1 MPKRRDFLEKLSED
15 DPNYEIGKRF
25 YLEAWAD
32 SHGLV
37 ADAFAGKASLA
48 DLVEGCVKSV
58 EQGART
64 QVAIQNA
71 ETIPSRLR
79 ELDVMVEKS
88 IRLVGNSLQAHSKRF
103 GKTRVKAAIAEF
115 SRRARE
121 IAARSKQQILKGVL
135 AQQMESKG
143 KRADFEA
150 TCAKLAATLSPEVC
164 EQLQAQL
171 LEIGERLARTDDYL
185 RNLLQRLG
193 AQQNLEDDEEFW
205 LQLWA
210 AARYLGF
217 SNVEFWKLTPREFC
231 AVLELKA
238 RELKRRDPSTDD
250 HPSVGN
256 SAEVADDHGAED
268 VHVGLLLKI
277 VAKKTISIE
286 TWARDHRLGRTTV
299 FDWKKARVA
308 GNCLKGKVSDPKTA
322 EIETAIENDA
332 QALGLTTRI
341 RSD

>member
-48 DLVEGCVKSV
+48 DLVDGCVKSV

-115 SRRARE
+115 SRRVNE
-121 IAARSKQQILKGVL
+121 VAARSKQQIL
-135 AQQMESKG
+135 ES
-143 KRADFEA
+143 E
-150 TCAKLAATLSPEVC
+150 
-164 EQLQAQL
+164 
-171 LEIGERLARTDDYL
+171 LARSADRTAGRSPAIAGSPKL
-185 RNLLQRLG
+185 SAVEEKTVRTKLLQSLKLCWPKIFPENARIAALDHSALVPAFCSY
-193 AQQNLEDDEEFW
+193 AQDLFDGYMRASDLTEMDFWPHVEAIQTTIIQRIAPEPMMGLSWGVQIGGLEAVVEWTRKGWLAKINAQGKWIWRQPVADLESGKSIVFDE
-205 LQLWA
+205 A
-210 AARYLGF
+210 AMRAGLKPPD
-217 SNVEFWKLTPREFC
+217 VESMR
-231 AVLELKA
+231 
-238 RELKRRDPSTDD
+238 RELSWQDR
-250 HPSVGN
+250 G
-256 SAEVADDHGAED
+256 
-268 VHVGLLLKI
+268 
-277 VAKKTISIE
+277 
-286 TWARDHRLGRTTV
+286 
-299 FDWKKARVA
+299 
-308 GNCLKGKVSDPKTA
+308 
-322 EIETAIENDA
+322 
-332 QALGLTTRI
+332 
-341 RSD
+341 